1 MTTIYQ
7 AYDLTTSS
15 RQAAVKCD
23 QCGTRA
29 SIVINPGST
38 FEENRNELVD
48 TLNLYGWDFDLTP
61 EGHCLCSRHGEKS

>member
-7 AYDLTTSS
+7 AYDLMTSS

-23 QCGTRA
+23 QCSARA

-38 FEENRNELVD
+38 FEENWNELAD

-61 EGHCLCSRHGEKS
+61 EGHCLCSRHGGKS